1 MQDKFIFEYAVIRV
15 VPKVEREEFVNVG
28 LILFSKRLKTLLIKF
43 NIPEHK
49 IKCIC
54 AELDIEQLKLN
65 LEAFE
70 KICTDK
76 SNRSPISQ
84 FEIDEKF
91 RWITAVKSSSIQTSR
106 PHPGYTSNIH
116 ETFDKLYHELVL

>member
-1 MQDKFIFEYAVIRV
+1 MQDKYIFEYAVIRV
-15 VPKVEREEFVNVG
+15 VPKVDREEFINVG
-28 LILFSKRLKTLLIKF
+28 LIIFSKRLKTLLIRF
-43 NIPEHK
+43 HIPEQK
-49 IKCIC
+49 IKCFC
-54 AELDIEQLKLN
+54 TEFDIDQLKLS

-91 RWITAVKSSSIQTSR
+91 RWITAIKSSSLQTSR
-106 PHPGYTSNIH
+106 PHPGYTTNIH
-116 ETFDKLYHELVL
+116 ETFEKLYHELVL

>member
-1 MQDKFIFEYAVIRV
+1 MQDKYIFEYAVIRV
-15 VPKVEREEFVNVG
+15 VPKVDREEFINVG
-28 LILFSKRLKTLLIKF
+28 LIIFSKRLKTLLIRF
-43 NIPEHK
+43 HIPEQK
-49 IKCIC
+49 IKCFC
-54 AELDIEQLKLN
+54 TEFDIDQLKLS

-91 RWITAVKSSSIQTSR
+91 RWITAMKSSSLQTSR
-106 PHPGYTSNIH
+106 PHPGYTTNIH
-116 ETFDKLYHELVL
+116 ETFEKLYHELVL

>member
-1 MQDKFIFEYAVIRV
+1 MHDKYIFEYAVIRV
-15 VPKVEREEFVNVG
+15 VPKVDREEFINVG
-28 LILFSKRLKTLLIKF
+28 LILFSKRLKRLKIKF
-43 NIPEHK
+43 ELPEQK
-49 IKCIC
+49 IRCFCKDF
-54 AELDIEQLKLN
+54 DIDQLKLN

-76 SNRSPISQ
+76 TNRSPISL

-91 RWITAVKSSSIQTSR
+91 RWITAIKSSSLQTSR
-106 PHPGYTSNIH
+106 PHPGYTTNID